1 MQHYEADYSERIDEL
16 AEEAGGYVALP
27 KKDDIRYL
35 ELLFEICEQFGIRY
49 YTATPK
55 EKYFVDEVTRLT
67 WARMIERETGFRQDV
82 PLAFTA

>member
-1 MQHYEADYSERIDEL
+1 MLYHDTCYSERIDEL

-27 KKDDIRYL
+27 KQEDIRYL

-55 EKYFVDEVTRLT
+55 EKCFVDEVTRLT
-67 WARMIERETGFRQDV
+67 WARMIERETGVKQDV

>member
-27 KKDDIRYL
+27 KKEDIRYL

-55 EKYFVDEVTRLT
+55 EKCFVDEVTRLT
-67 WARMIERETGFRQDV
+67 WARMIERETGVKQDV

>member
-1 MQHYEADYSERIDEL
+1 MQHYNNDYSERIDEL

-27 KKDDIRYL
+27 QKEDIRYL

-67 WARMIERETGFRQDV
+67 WARMIERETGVKQDV